1 MGLLAA
7 SDTQRSDVRPLLSLG
22 KILHPLITIVGK
34 RRRDQ
39 LEKSSSIWLS
49 IPPSTLISP
58 PIRRR
63 EGDGCRTPPKT
74 SSLFFFDSRIDACSC
89 ERGVTMKVMLH
100 LSPSPFFLS
109 LLKSVARLAAQRKTG
124 TFPPPSCLGNKPR

>member
-58 PIRRR
+58 PIRK
-63 EGDGCRTPPKT
+63 GGGM
-74 SSLFFFDSRIDACSC
+74 
-89 ERGVTMKVMLH
+89 GVTLRPKLH
-100 LSPSPFFLS
+100 LS
-109 LLKSVARLAAQRKTG
+109 SVLIPALMRVRVSEA
-124 TFPPPSCLGNKPR
+124 